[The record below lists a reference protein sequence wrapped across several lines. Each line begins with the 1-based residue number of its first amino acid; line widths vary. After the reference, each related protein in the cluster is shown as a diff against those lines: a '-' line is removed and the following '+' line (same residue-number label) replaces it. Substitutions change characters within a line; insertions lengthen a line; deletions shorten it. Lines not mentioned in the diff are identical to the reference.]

1 MLYSKGEMSY
11 MIKNDETDHMT
22 DVWQV
27 TEGDS
32 VDQWECNGMNP
43 KVDYWLALLKDAP
56 PAHMPS

>member
-1 MLYSKGEMSY
+1 
-11 MIKNDETDHMT
+11 MIKNYETDHMT
-22 DVWQV
+22 DVWHV

-56 PAHMPS
+56 PAHMSS